1 MDTNE
6 LELFI
11 PGRICLFG
19 EHSDWAG
26 GYASTDTSVLPGYTL
41 VIGTEQG
48 IFAKVSG
55 CKDKLLVSSCKT
67 GDKLDIP
74 FNLESLDKVT
84 HGNSFFRYVAGT
96 SYEVL
101 RKSKVD
107 GICIDNHDMNL
118 PLKKGLSSSAAICI
132 LTVRAFNKL
141 YNLGLPIEE
150 EMELAYIGERR
161 SGSMCGRM
169 DQACAFGNRP
179 ILMEF
184 HGDKVRI
191 EQLSVKK
198 TINIMIVD
206 LKARKD
212 TVKILSS
219 LNLCFNDKES
229 ETGRNVRNYL
239 GHENRR
245 IVLEAREALQEGDS
259 AELGRLMTFAQE
271 RFDEAMMPACKEEL
285 SAPKLHS
292 ILSSE
297 AIQPY
302 IYGGK
307 GVGSQGDGTAQLVLK
322 DSDSMNIVKN
332 LLEPFDVN
340 CYSLKILPKKAIP
353 VSRIIA
359 ND

>member
-1 MDTNE
+1 MDTSE

-26 GYASTDTSVLPGYTL
+26 GYASTDSSVLPGYTL

-48 IFAKVSG
+48 IFAKVSHS
-55 CKDKLLVSSCKT
+55 DNRLIVSSCKT
-67 GDKLDIP
+67 SDKLDIP
-74 FNLESLDKVT
+74 FDLRSLDKVT
-84 HGNSFFRYVAGT
+84 HGNSFFSYVAGT
-96 SYEVL
+96 SFEVL
-101 RKSKVD
+101 QRFKVN
-107 GICIDNHDMNL
+107 GIIIDNHDMNL
-118 PLKKGLSSSAAICI
+118 PLKKGLSSSAAICV
-132 LTVRAFNKL
+132 LTARAFNKA
-141 YNLGLPIEE
+141 YDLGLSIEE
-150 EMELAYIGERR
+150 EMELAYLGERR

-184 HGDKVRI
+184 NGDKVRI
-191 EQLSVKK
+191 EQISVKK
-198 TINIMIVD
+198 SVNIMIID

-219 LNLCFNDKES
+219 LNLCFNDRES

-239 GHENRR
+239 GHENKK
-245 IVLEAREALQEGDS
+245 IVLQAMEALQEGDS
-259 AELGRLMTFAQE
+259 FELGRLMTFAQA
-271 RFDEAMMPACKEEL
+271 RFDEAMIPACREEL

-292 ILSSE
+292 ILSLSS
-297 AIQPY
+297 IQPY

-307 GVGSQGDGTAQLVLK
+307 GVGSQGDGTAQLVVK
-322 DSDSMNIVKN
+322 DSDNMQTVQK

-340 CYSLKILPKKAIP
+340 CYSLKIFPKTAIP
-353 VSRIIA
+353 VSHAITT
-359 ND
+359 D